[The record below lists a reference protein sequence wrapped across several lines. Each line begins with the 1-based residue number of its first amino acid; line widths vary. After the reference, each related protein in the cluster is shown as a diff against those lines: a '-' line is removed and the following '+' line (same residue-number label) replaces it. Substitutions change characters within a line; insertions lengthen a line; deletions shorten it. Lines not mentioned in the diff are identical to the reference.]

1 MSPLPRSLSPS
12 SSVSRLIPVSIC
24 QPTHQKNAV
33 ARTVC
38 LVQFLVTFV
47 NFRECALRCKFISET
62 SRGNKQQFR
71 HNFSPQS
78 IFGLAL
84 RRKFSPNTVWAV
96 RLAATRMGDGIK
108 QRQMRPPLLCVC
120 LSVSSFTIRKREK
133 VVNLIDPGYEA
144 VYAECGGGGGGFTR
158 PFLRAKSALLINPR
172 CRSGS
177 LNRVY
182 DFGWEG
188 ERPAD
193 GSCPEREEEALKTTN
208 GARVFLLRPT
218 DGRTD

>member
-1 MSPLPRSLSPS
+1 M
-12 SSVSRLIPVSIC
+12 
-24 QPTHQKNAV
+24 
-33 ARTVC
+33 
-38 LVQFLVTFV
+38 
-47 NFRECALRCKFISET
+47 
-62 SRGNKQQFR
+62 
-71 HNFSPQS
+71 
-78 IFGLAL
+78 
-84 RRKFSPNTVWAV
+84 
-96 RLAATRMGDGIK
+96 
-108 QRQMRPPLLCVC
+108 
-120 LSVSSFTIRKREK
+120 
-133 VVNLIDPGYEA
+133 VNLIDPGYEA

-218 DGRTD
+218 DGRTDGLTTLTYN